1 MVALGANLAK
11 RHITNVKVVIMTT
24 TNLRAAKYSPQKFVD
39 WLLAC
44 DIHFILSHVH
54 QSLNFWDCREIG
66 PQYTRL
72 IGHRGFPTG
81 QQHFCCIFLQD
92 KIIYLHALRDY
103 CNPTVQV
110 HIPWCKESKEVDIFS
125 MSMIPLEAGRSF
137 VVKTPFTT
145 NCDHFKI
152 VHSLEEVTH
161 CCLSF
166 NLSRLSLICC
176 LVQAIERVQF
186 ISDTYSHQLPYVMI
200 QACMTNRREA
210 KVVCLNGEPLFVAN
224 IDARKMGTSFSK
236 HPHLLLFDFVR
247 RALGELKVR
256 QPQSLLDGLVRVDV
270 FHSSNNGLV
279 VNEFESLEANFYSKQ
294 HLNELMVEDFLE
306 RYWGLQLARFLY

>member
-24 TNLRAAKYSPQKFVD
+24 TDLRAAKYSPQKFVD

-54 QSLNFWDCREIG
+54 QSLNFWDCREIA
-66 PQYTRL
+66 PQYARL

-103 CNPTVQV
+103 CNPTVQI
-110 HIPWCKESKEVDIFS
+110 HIPWCERSKEVDILS
-125 MSMIPLEAGRSF
+125 MSIIPLETGGLF

-152 VHSLEEVTH
+152 VHSLQEVIG
-161 CCLSF
+161 LSI
-166 NLSRLSLICC
+166 LICC
-176 LVQAIERVQF
+176 ARPIHLFIVLVIYLFIIPPPSPSPLPSPPLPSFPLLRPSHPLPCPGNRTSAVYIRHLFAPTPLRDDSSLHGKQERSQ
-186 ISDTYSHQLPYVMI
+186 S
-200 QACMTNRREA
+200 CM
-210 KVVCLNGEPLFVAN
+210 
-224 IDARKMGTSFSK
+224 
-236 HPHLLLFDFVR
+236 
-247 RALGELKVR
+247 
-256 QPQSLLDGLVRVDV
+256 PQ
-270 FHSSNNGLV
+270 
-279 VNEFESLEANFYSKQ
+279 
-294 HLNELMVEDFLE
+294 
-306 RYWGLQLARFLY
+306 W